1 MGQNFDRFY
10 ILIKGEVHET
20 VTEKVVEEE
29 PVKQNQEEE
38 ELRQTA
44 TVHSCVL
51 PMSMPDLSKKGG
63 SYHEKSKEMVKKLR
77 LAKRLSLIQ

>member
-29 PVKQNQEEE
+29 PVKQN
-38 ELRQTA
+38 
-44 TVHSCVL
+44 
-51 PMSMPDLSKKGG
+51 
-63 SYHEKSKEMVKKLR
+63 
-77 LAKRLSLIQ
+77 